1 MEKVYHE
8 LDPIYNEKSEVLL
21 LGSLP
26 SVKSRELGFYYA
38 HSQNRFWRVIGEIF
52 SSSFE
57 TKEEKILFLLE
68 KHIALWDVIASCNIK
83 GASDQSIRNVVCNDI
98 YGLLQK
104 TNIRTIFCTGKK
116 AYTLYQKHIY
126 PQTEIEAI
134 YLPSTSPANCAV
146 SYENLKGEYMQ
157 IKKALENKSI

>member
-8 LDPIYNEKSEVLL
+8 LSPIYNEESEVLI

-26 SVKSRELGFYYA
+26 SVKSREVGFYYA
-38 HSQNRFWRVIGEIF
+38 HGQNRFWRVIGEIF
-52 SSSFE
+52 ESSFE
-57 TKEEKILFLLE
+57 TKEEKIAFLLS

-83 GASDQSIRNVVCNDI
+83 GASDQSIKNVVCNDI

-104 TNIRTIFCTGKK
+104 THIKTIFCTGKK
-116 AYTLYQKHIY
+116 AYSLYQKYVY
-126 PQTEIEAI
+126 PKTKIEGT

-146 SYENLKGEYMQ
+146 SYEKLKESYIQ